1 MSQMNLAPNGLY
13 LPDTAYVAASQTS
26 QKLRN
31 WLPGRGSADADL
43 YLSHDMLVRRSRD
56 AYRNIPIATGAIDR
70 IVENA
75 IGSGLKLQ
83 IRIDRQ
89 KLPIEESQAVFLE
102 RDLESR
108 FDSWAEDCDF
118 LEMASFDEQQSIALT
133 NMLSSGDIFVNTIY
147 NANKNKLLLQL
158 LEADQVCNPHFVG
171 DYGNLR
177 NGVEIDNYG
186 RPVAYHVMTN
196 HPGDIFP
203 IWEWKR
209 VPIHGETSNTRRIFH
224 ILNIKRPQQHR
235 GIPFLSPI
243 MEMLKLVERYTDAEL
258 VAAVI
263 SSYLTVMIKKTD
275 GTPFSQEENPSG
287 YGAKDL
293 LLGPGAVITLGTNED
308 ATTINPS
315 RPNTAF
321 PFFMSSI
328 LEQIGAGLS
337 IPKEFLILAF
347 NSSYSAARAA
357 MLQAWIPIMYYRN
370 KIINRF
376 CRPIFKLWME
386 AEGIPQNVQTA
397 IKTIWVGPARGSI
410 DEEKEVRAAE
420 KRIALGLSTRQKEC
434 EEMTGTDW
442 LDNTNQLGIEEA
454 ERIKKGLPTTDAV
467 IKMPVPMQETE
478 EEDDDDNDNDESP
491 KVPYNGDRNK
501 GVYSQAKKGNKKW
514 KRKIGSQ
521 KTTTKFTQSDRKH

>member
-1 MSQMNLAPNGLY
+1 MSQMNLAPSGLY

-43 YLSHDMLVRRSRD
+43 YSSHDMLVRRSRD
-56 AYRNIPIATGAIDR
+56 AYRNIPIARGAIDR
-70 IVENA
+70 IVQNA

-83 IRIDRQ
+83 IRVDRQ
-89 KLPIEESQAVFLE
+89 KAGIDESQAVFLE
-102 RDLESR
+102 RDIESR
-108 FDSWAEDCDF
+108 FDDWAADCDF
-118 LEMASFDEQQSIALT
+118 LGTTNFGEQQAIILT
-133 NMLSSGDIFVNTIY
+133 AMLNSGDVFVNTIY
-147 NANKNKLLLQL
+147 SEKLLLQL
-158 LEADQVCNPHFVG
+158 LEADQVCNPNFMG
-171 DYGNLR
+171 DYANFR
-177 NGVEIDNYG
+177 NGIEIDEYG
-186 RPVAYHVMTN
+186 RPIAYHIMTS

-203 IWEWKR
+203 TWKWVR
-209 VPIHGETSNTRRIFH
+209 VPVLGEESKKQRIFH
-224 ILNIKRPQQHR
+224 IMNVERPQQHR

-275 GTPFSQEENPSG
+275 GTKFSQEDNPSG
-287 YGAKDL
+287 YGAKEL

-308 ATTINPS
+308 ATTLNPS

-321 PFFMSSI
+321 PFFMNSI
-328 LEQIGAGLS
+328 LEQIGSGLS
-337 IPKEFLILAF
+337 LPKEFLVLAF

-357 MLQAWIPIMYYRN
+357 MLQAWIPIMFYRN
-370 KIINRF
+370 KIIQRF
-376 CRPIFKLWME
+376 CKPIFKLWME
-386 AEGIPQNVQTA
+386 IEKIPADVQSS

-420 KRIALGLSTRQKEC
+420 KRIVLGLSTRQKEC

-442 LDNTNQLGIEEA
+442 LDNNNQLGIEES

-467 IKMPVPMQETE
+467 IKMPIPIQEKE
-478 EEDDDDNDNDESP
+478 A
-491 KVPYNGDRNK
+491 KNGNE
-501 GVYSQAKKGNKKW
+501 
-514 KRKIGSQ
+514 
-521 KTTTKFTQSDRKH
+521 KTIPENEL

>member
-43 YLSHDMLVRRSRD
+43 YSSHDMLVRRSRD

-83 IRIDRQ
+83 IRVDRQ
-89 KLPIEESQAVFLE
+89 KLKVDESQAVLLE

-108 FDSWAEDCDF
+108 FDDWAEDCDF
-118 LEMASFDEQQSIALT
+118 LRMTNFSEQQLIVLNSLLT
-133 NMLSSGDIFVNTIY
+133 SGDVFVNTIY
-147 NANKNKLLLQL
+147 DTAQEKLFLQL
-158 LEADQVCNPHFVG
+158 LEADQICNPNFMG
-171 DYGNLR
+171 DHANFR
-177 NGVEIDNYG
+177 NGIEIDGYG
-186 RPVAYHVMTN
+186 RPIAYHVLQN

-203 IWEWKR
+203 KWEWER
-209 VPIHGETSNTRRIFH
+209 IPIYGEMSDKRRIYH
-224 ILNIKRPQQHR
+224 IINIKRPQQHR
-235 GIPFLSPI
+235 GIPFLAPI

-275 GTPFSQEENPSG
+275 GTLFSQEENPSG

-293 LLGPGAVITLGTNED
+293 LLGPGAVITLGKNED

-321 PFFMSSI
+321 PFFMNSI

-337 IPKEFLILAF
+337 LPKEFLILAF

-357 MLQAWIPIMYYRN
+357 MTQAWIPIMYYRN
-370 KIINRF
+370 KIIQRF
-376 CRPIFKLWME
+376 CKPVFKLWME
-386 AEGIPQNVQTA
+386 IEDIPPVVRAA
-397 IKTIWVGPARGSI
+397 IKTIWVGPARSSI
-410 DEEKEVRAAE
+410 DEEKEVNAAE
-420 KRIALGLSTRQKEC
+420 KRIELGLSTRQKEC
-434 EEMTGTDW
+434 EEITGTDW
-442 LDNTNQLGIEEA
+442 LDNNNQLGIEES
-454 ERIKKGLPTTDAV
+454 ERIKKGLPATNAI
-467 IKMPVPMQETE
+467 IKTPIPIQEKEVENGNE
-478 EEDDDDNDNDESP
+478 ETNPEDELRSLCDSP
-491 KVPYNGDRNK
+491 
-501 GVYSQAKKGNKKW
+501 
-514 KRKIGSQ
+514 GSVSNLG
-521 KTTTKFTQSDRKH
+521 KF